1 MNKRAGYIIR
11 IVGVLLI
18 LVGGAGFM
26 AGFVL
31 QRANRFG
38 YHPSSLN
45 SFELPLG
52 DLEGIAVDSEGN
64 IYCGA
69 QFYSR
74 IQVYDAEGKFL
85 YGRFIDSNGGAFR
98 IRINEDDRLEV
109 ATLRNHKLYLFDK
122 NGNLV
127 HEWSGV
133 GHHYFHDFGR
143 AGETRYY
150 DERENV
156 NYLRRGSLFYAY
168 IVKRDSSGQERVIV
182 RTPLHKW
189 LFQGPLPAWMFGVI
203 GVIVLNCDGKRTR
216 KPQERNKRKL
226 ESNWRRIGRKI
237 GRQLGRKRTI

>member
-1 MNKRAGYIIR
+1 MNKRASYIIR
-11 IVGVLLI
+11 IVGILLMLI
-18 LVGGAGFM
+18 GSAGFA
-26 AGFVL
+26 AGFL
-31 QRANRFG
+31 LHRINRFG
-38 YHPSSLN
+38 YHPSNLN

-64 IYCGA
+64 VYCGA

-74 IQVYDAEGKFL
+74 VQVYDAEGKFL
-85 YGRFIDSNGGAFR
+85 YGRFVDSAGGSFR

-109 ATLRNHKLYLFDK
+109 ATVRNHKLYLFEK

-133 GHHYFHDFGR
+133 GHHFHDFGK

-156 NYLRRGSLFYAY
+156 NYFIRGSLLYAY
-168 IVKRDSSGQERVIV
+168 VVKRDSSGQERVII
-182 RTPLHKW
+182 RTPLDKW

-203 GVIVLNCDGKRTR
+203 GVIVLNCGGKRVR
-216 KPQERNKRKL
+216 KWRERNESNS
-226 ESNWRRIGRKI
+226 ESNWRKI
-237 GRQLGRKRTI
+237 GGRL